1 MSKSEKKK
9 QGTTESQE
17 QEKVLTRYDLKMQRR
32 AEQKKKDAR
41 DKKIATTVGIALLA
55 AFVCLIASFPVRN
68 WLTVHGTYIVVAG
81 ENVSKVEFDYNYNLT
96 LNNYMNSEDAYY
108 LAYFGIDLTGDLSRQ
123 MYSDTLTWKD
133 YMEQLAVDNLLHNK
147 ALAREMK
154 EAGFNYD
161 TSADYQKYEDNMRQ
175 AASSAGMTLD
185 AYVKTLFGPYATMSR
200 LENYVK
206 QGLAAA
212 AYYDS
217 VEESREP
224 GDEEIQAYYEENK
237 DSYDSVDYRL
247 ITVDAE
253 LPTEPTELADPVD
266 ETGEEG
272 EGETED
278 DEETAYEPSEAEVE
292 AAMAMAK
299 TEAESQLNNLS
310 ADGELYENM
319 RRASVTSLLRDWLFD
334 ETRKSGD
341 TTVIEDST
349 NNRYYVVEFVS
360 RYLDQTPSADLRII
374 MADSGNGQAALD
386 EWQAGAA
393 TEESFAALVAQYSS
407 SSYSYPEGG
416 LYEGMTS
423 SGMPEEMAD
432 WSSDSSRQKG
442 DTTVIAS
449 EDTGTDFVVYYVGA
463 GDPEWKLSI
472 RSILLSETMAEYMDE
487 IIEGM
492 EVKDPHNNLH
502 YLEVQAQEEAQIEN
516 DSTDESDGADTADGE
531 TDNSDETDSGDDSTS
546 AE

>member
-1 MSKSEKKK
+1 
-9 QGTTESQE
+9 
-17 QEKVLTRYDLKMQRR
+17 
-32 AEQKKKDAR
+32 
-41 DKKIATTVGIALLA
+41 
-55 AFVCLIASFPVRN
+55 
-68 WLTVHGTYIVVAG
+68 
-81 ENVSKVEFDYNYNLT
+81 
-96 LNNYMNSEDAYY
+96 
-108 LAYFGIDLTGDLSRQ
+108 

-133 YMEQLAVDNLLHNK
+133 YMEQLAVDNLLRNK

-154 EAGFNYD
+154 AAGFNYD
-161 TSADYQKYEDNMRQ
+161 TSADYQEYEDNMRQ
-175 AASSAGMTLD
+175 AASNAGMTLD
-185 AYVKTLFGPYATMSR
+185 AYIKALFGPYATMSR

-206 QGLAAA
+206 QGFAAA

-224 GDEEIQAYYEENK
+224 GGGEIQAYYEENK

-266 ETGEEG
+266 ETEESEDD
-272 EGETED
+272 EGVAED
-278 DEETAYEPSEAEVE
+278 DEEAAYEPSEAEIE
-292 AAMAMAK
+292 AAMAIAK
-299 TEAESQLNNLS
+299 TEAESQLENLS

-319 RRASVTSLLRDWLFD
+319 HRTSVTSLLRDWLFD

-349 NNRYYVVEFVS
+349 NNRYYTVEFVD

-423 SGMPEEMAD
+423 SGMPDEMAD
-432 WSSDSSRQKG
+432 WASDPSRQKG
-442 DTTVIAS
+442 DATVIAS

-472 RSILLSETMAEYMDE
+472 RSTLLTEIMAEYMDG